1 MGCGCNRD
9 QETGIDPKLSAALP
23 SPPKARLIDES
34 LDKLKTTTDGE
45 LSVISD
51 VAVTPAQFVVKNTGT
66 INKNYVI
73 KKKLG
78 EGSFG
83 VVYEAIHKETGQKR
97 AIKYISRSSASLED
111 EVKILKEIQ
120 ILKQMDHPNIVKL
133 YEFYADSHSYY
144 MVTELVEGGELF
156 DEIERHGH
164 FTEEDAA
171 VVLSQMLSAVI
182 YCHERRIVH
191 RDIKPENILLEK
203 VRDRIQLKVIDFG
216 TAQMFGGAKKLTST
230 TGTAYYIAPE
240 VLSKRYD
247 EKCDVWSCGV
257 ILYILLCGMPPF
269 NGNTDDDILKAVRR
283 GKFAYNGTMGNYDR
297 ECMGRH
303 FRLGEGSHQQNAQ
316 ILSCGEN
323 YCSGS
328 IFPSLAY
335 KQTTQ

>member
-78 EGSFG
+78 EGIDLWCVIGSFG

-120 ILKQMDHPNIVKL
+120 ILKQMVRL
-133 YEFYADSHSYY
+133 
-144 MVTELVEGGELF
+144 T
-156 DEIERHGH
+156 RH
-164 FTEEDAA
+164 T
-171 VVLSQMLSAVI
+171 
-182 YCHERRIVH
+182 
-191 RDIKPENILLEK
+191 
-203 VRDRIQLKVIDFG
+203 
-216 TAQMFGGAKKLTST
+216 
-230 TGTAYYIAPE
+230 
-240 VLSKRYD
+240 
-247 EKCDVWSCGV
+247 
-257 ILYILLCGMPPF
+257 
-269 NGNTDDDILKAVRR
+269 
-283 GKFAYNGTMGNYDR
+283 
-297 ECMGRH
+297 
-303 FRLGEGSHQQNAQ
+303 
-316 ILSCGEN
+316 
-323 YCSGS
+323 
-328 IFPSLAY
+328 
-335 KQTTQ
+335 